1 MFPSK
6 VSRLTENIFSLVA
19 IKGLDY
25 ILNFITFPFLVRVL
39 QVERFGEIVF
49 VQGVIQYFVLVTNYG
64 FDMSGP
70 REIAKN
76 DTIEERG
83 AVFSSIFFAKLL
95 LLLLASVVF
104 ILLSVLVSQFY
115 KVDILLYL
123 VIYLSVIG
131 NVIFPIWFF
140 QGIQEMRHIT
150 IANSIARIVSV
161 CGIFFFVKIPDDYI
175 LAAFMQSLVPIVA
188 AIYSWC
194 IIVKKYPEVLC
205 RPISGAVSK
214 QLKDG
219 WTIFVSTIAINLY
232 TASNVV
238 FLGILTN
245 NTVVGYYSG
254 AKKIIDNI
262 TALFSPVSQ
271 AIYPHVS
278 KLAAASED
286 MAVQFLK
293 KLFRIVG
300 ASTFVLSTLIFFF
313 AEVIVGILLGYNYEE
328 SILLLRILAFLPF
341 IIALSNLFGI
351 QTMLTLGM
359 QKTFSSILVKAAVF
373 NTILVL
379 PLIYLYQSIGVCV
392 AILITEIMVTTL
404 MWFALKHNNIS
415 LL

>member
-1 MFPSK
+1 MLIK
-6 VSRLTENIFSLVA
+6 NKIGQNIIALSS
-19 IKGLDY
+19 IKGLQY
-25 ILNFITFPFLVRVL
+25 ILAFITFPYLVRVL
-39 QVERFGEIVF
+39 QVEKFGAIALA
-49 VQGVIQYFVLVTNYG
+49 QGIIEYFVIFTDYG
-64 FDMSGP
+64 FNFLGP

-95 LLLLASVVF
+95 LLLFASVVF

-123 VIYLSVIG
+123 VLYLSVIG

-150 IANSIARIVSV
+150 IANSIARIASV

-205 RPISGAVSK
+205 RPSSGAVLK

-219 WTIFVSTIAINLY
+219 WTIFISTIATNLY

-245 NTVVGYYSG
+245 NTVVGYFSG

-271 AIYPHVS
+271 ALYPHIS
-278 KLAAASED
+278 KLANESQDKAIL
-286 MAVQFLK
+286 FLRK
-293 KLFRIVG
+293 AFLLFGI
-300 ASTFVLSTLIFFF
+300 STFVLSFLVFIL
-313 AEVIVGILLGYNYEE
+313 AEPIVGLLLGSNYEQ
-328 SILLLRILAFLPF
+328 SIIYLRIMSFLPF
-341 IIALSNLFGI
+341 FIALSNVLGI

-359 QKTFSSILVKAAVF
+359 KNVFSRILVKAAIF
-373 NTILVL
+373 NTLIIY
-379 PLIYLYQSIGVCV
+379 PLIYFFQAGGVSFAALMTELLV
-392 AILITEIMVTTL
+392 ATS
-404 MWFALKHNNIS
+404 MWFALKHRNIN
-415 LL
+415 LLK